1 MSIALDEFKERVFSA
16 VDVPFFGYL
25 GLVVRGDGKDMTSDP
40 ISFRTASEFTDP
52 ESLIPQV
59 LPWVL
64 DALHP
69 YFDWLCGG
77 ADVARRAVETCMRQK
92 SSELSIY
99 RVDFLMCGSE
109 LAGGGIALSGPEL
122 KKARTSDMETLWAL
136 LDRPAR
142 AGLIERLS
150 QRANLFAPVADDEHY
165 GSKLGV
171 LPAFRGRGLSEVI
184 VRWHFQQAAALGFK
198 KVRTDV
204 NVENRSAIRHYL
216 AAGFKIIYTGQS
228 ADGALK
234 YHGMRYEQ

>member
-1 MSIALDEFKERVFSA
+1 MLSECRFLAIPGSRS
-16 VDVPFFGYL
+16 G
-25 GLVVRGDGKDMTSDP
+25 GDGKDMMSDP
-40 ISFRTASEFTDP
+40 ITFRTASDFTDP
-52 ESLIPQV
+52 EGLIPQV

-122 KKARTSDMETLWAL
+122 KEARTSDMETLWAL
-136 LDRPAR
+136 LDAPGR

-150 QRANLFAPVADDEHY
+150 QTANLFTPVAEDEHY

-171 LPAFRGRGLSEVI
+171 LPPFRGRGLSEVI
-184 VRWHFQQAAALGFK
+184 VGRHFAQAKALGFRK
-198 KVRTDV
+198 LRTDV
-204 NVENRSAIRHYL
+204 NAENRSAIRHYL
-216 AAGFKIIYTGQS
+216 AVGYKVIYTGQS
-228 ADGALK
+228 EDGSLK
-234 YHGMRYEQ
+234 YHGMRCEQ